1 MQDQDLE
8 FLRGGVAEAA
18 RVLERDPGADGDVS
32 AGAVLSREREHVC
45 GFVFVAEAA
54 VQFLDAA
61 AAGHKHGNLTA
72 NSGELLRCARKAFQ
86 PGGTD
91 AIQILFNHDHK
102 SG

>member
-8 FLRGGVAEAA
+8 FLRGGVAEASG
-18 RVLERDPGADGDVS
+18 VFERDPGADGDVS
-32 AGAVLSREREHVC
+32 AVVAREREHVC

-54 VQFLDAA
+54 VQFLYAA
-61 AAGHKHGNLTA
+61 AAGHEHGNLAA
-72 NSGELLRCARKAFQ
+72 NSGELLRCARKAFH

-102 SG
+102 PG